1 MQISLQFHDF
11 FVPKHFKD
19 VLQKPKKDTFCPK
32 NLERKIKEIQIFRK
46 PPKMSQGLWN
56 RLKIV
61 PIYLKWAKTISMSSK
76 NAKLLSNSAK
86 FDSVT

>member
-11 FVPKHFKD
+11 FLPKYFKD

-46 PPKMSQGLWN
+46 PPKMSQGL
-56 RLKIV
+56 
-61 PIYLKWAKTISMSSK
+61 
-76 NAKLLSNSAK
+76 
-86 FDSVT
+86 